1 VSAQSVV
8 LEGGRE
14 LECSLCIWTTGFVVQ
29 PQAREAGLAV
39 NERDQILV
47 DPFLRSVSHQEIYA
61 IGDAAS
67 PVEDPGV
74 SHVRMSAYTA
84 SIMGAHGADCVS
96 AMLTGSTPKPLSFA
110 YLAQAIALGQ
120 RHAMFLTLSPDDQ
133 ARPPY
138 ITGRVGAFTRE
149 VFIRFVIAATLAQHR
164 FPGLFVWLGKRRY
177 EQAQHQAMRLHHV

>member
-1 VSAQSVV
+1 M
-8 LEGGRE
+8 
-14 LECSLCIWTTGFVVQ
+14 VQ

-61 IGDAAS
+61 IGDAAL

-96 AMLTGSTPKPLSFA
+96 ARLTGSTPKPLSFA

-120 RHAMFLTLSPDDQ
+120 RHTLFLTLSADDQ
-133 ARPPY
+133 VRPPS
-138 ITGRVGAFTRE
+138 ITGRLGAFTRE
-149 VFIRFVIAATLAQHR
+149 VFIRFVIAATMAQQR

-177 EQAQHQAMRLHHV
+177 EQA